1 MLATGTRAWIPIEL
15 MPPDLHPGDEC
26 HMMSSVVTHLTA
38 SGNDVHYY
46 YRVRITGLVPE
57 AAECEVLE
65 TLSPEAAEAAIG
77 QGAIRCRGSGDSLD
91 AGERPWT

>member
-1 MLATGTRAWIPIEL
+1 MLATGTKAWIPIEL

-26 HMMSSVVTHLTA
+26 HMMSSVVAENTG

-57 AAECEVLE
+57 AAECVIIE
-65 TLSPEAAEAAIG
+65 TLSPEAAEAVVG
-77 QGAIRCRGSGDSLD
+77 
-91 AGERPWT
+91 